1 MSVQETIGLLG
12 HLVDGEIVRVG
23 QTFPVTDPSSG
34 EVVAQVPVA
43 DTALLDRAISAAVRA
58 QPAWAADVTARRA
71 AINAMCD
78 AIQANYAEL
87 DQLAT
92 LEKGVPGAGAELM
105 AAVWYGRHIAA
116 SPIPTDVIQDDDV
129 KTITLERAP
138 VGVVAAIAPWNA
150 PGLILS
156 EKIFSAFLL
165 GNTVVA
171 KPSPFTPLAT
181 LRLAQLWQQVVPPGV
196 LNVLAGDDAVGAALV
211 ADPRVRLISFT
222 GSVAVGKR
230 IAAQAG
236 QEMKR
241 VVAELGGNDAAIVL
255 ADVDVKKAAPLL
267 FHAAFMLSGQAC
279 AAVKRVLV
287 HESVYDDL
295 VSELAAIAQS
305 TEVGPGTS
313 FAPLS
318 TRPQFER
325 VCELVQDAL
334 EHGGKAVSGGAP
346 LDGPGFYYPPTI
358 MTGVGPGVRIVD
370 EEQFGPVL
378 PVIPFS
384 AVEDA
389 IAQANDTEYGLCASV
404 WSSDI
409 ARASQL
415 AQRLEAGT
423 VLVNNHTEVAPHV
436 PFGGCK
442 SSGIGRAGGQPG
454 LDEYAEFKTV
464 IVYKSADRV

>member
-1 MSVQETIGLLG
+1 MSVQETIGQLG
-12 HLVDGEIVRVG
+12 HLVDGEIVRGG
-23 QTFPVTDPSSG
+23 QTFPVIDPSSG
-34 EVVAQVPVA
+34 GVAAQVPVA

-58 QPAWAADVTARRA
+58 QPAWAVDVAARRA
-71 AINAMCD
+71 VINAMCD
-78 AIQANYAEL
+78 AIQANYTEL

-116 SPIPTDVIQDDDV
+116 SPIPVDVIQDDDE

-150 PGLILS
+150 PGLIMS

-181 LRLAQLWQQVVPPGV
+181 LRLAQLWQEIVPPGV

-222 GSVAVGKR
+222 GSVAVGQR
-230 IAAQAG
+230 IAAEAG
-236 QEMKR
+236 QGMKR

-255 ADVDVKKAAPLL
+255 EDVDVKKAAPLL

-279 AAVKRVLV
+279 AAVKRVLA

-295 VSELAAIAQS
+295 VSELAAIARS

-325 VCELVQDAL
+325 VCELVQDAF

-384 AVEDA
+384 AVDDA

-409 ARASQL
+409 ARAREL

-442 SSGIGRAGGQPG
+442 SSGVGRAGGQPG

>member
-1 MSVQETIGLLG
+1 VI
-12 HLVDGEIVRVG
+12 
-23 QTFPVTDPSSG
+23 DPSSG
-34 EVVAQVPVA
+34 EVAAQVPVA
-43 DTALLDRAISAAVRA
+43 DSALLDRAIGAAVRA
-58 QPAWAADVTARRA
+58 QPAWAADVAARRA
-71 AINAMCD
+71 VINAMCD
-78 AIQANYAEL
+78 VIQANYTEL

-105 AAVWYGRHIAA
+105 AAIWYGRHIAGA
-116 SPIPTDVIQDDDV
+116 PIPVDVIQDDDV

-150 PGLILS
+150 PGLIMS

-171 KPSPFTPLAT
+171 KPSPYTPLAT
-181 LRLAQLWQQVVPPGV
+181 LRLAQLWRDVVPAGV
-196 LNVLAGDDAVGAALV
+196 LSVLAGDDAVGAALV
-211 ADPRVRLISFT
+211 ADPRVRLVSFT

-230 IAAQAG
+230 IAAEAG
-236 QEMKR
+236 QAMKR

-267 FHAAFMLSGQAC
+267 YHAAFMLSGQAC

-287 HESVYDDL
+287 HESVYEDL
-295 VSELAAIAQS
+295 VSELAAIAQA
-305 TEVGPGTS
+305 TEVGAGSS

-318 TRPQFER
+318 TRLQFER

-334 EHGGKAVSGGAP
+334 EHGGKAATGGAP
-346 LDGPGFYYPPTI
+346 LDGPGYYYPPTI

-409 ARASQL
+409 AGARQL

-442 SSGIGRAGGQPG
+442 SSGVGRAGGQPG
-454 LDEYAEFKTV
+454 LDEYAELKTV

>member
-1 MSVQETIGLLG
+1 MSVQEIAGQLG
-12 HLVDGEIVRVG
+12 HLVDGEIVRG
-23 QTFPVTDPSSG
+23 EQTFPVIDPSSG
-34 EVVAQVPVA
+34 EIAARVPLA

-58 QPAWAADVTARRA
+58 QPAWAADTDARRA
-71 AINAMCD
+71 VINAMCD
-78 AIQANYAEL
+78 VIQANFTEL

-92 LEKGVPGAGAELM
+92 LEKGVPGAGAELL
-105 AAVWYGRHIAA
+105 AAIWYGKHIAG
-116 SPIPTDVIQDDDV
+116 SPIPADIIQDDAE

-150 PGLILS
+150 PGLIMS

-165 GNTVVA
+165 GNAVVA
-171 KPSPFTPLAT
+171 KPSPFTPLTT
-181 LRLAQLWQQVVPPGV
+181 LRLGQLWRDVVPAGV
-196 LNVLAGDDAVGAALV
+196 LNVLAGDDAAGAALV
-211 ADPRVRLISFT
+211 ADPRVRLVSFT

-230 IAAQAG
+230 IAAEAG
-236 QEMKR
+236 AAMKR

-255 ADVDVKKAAPLL
+255 GDVDVKKAAPLL
-267 FHAAFMLSGQAC
+267 FRAAFILSGQAC

-295 VSELAAIAQS
+295 VSELAAIARA

-318 TRPQFER
+318 TRPQFDR
-325 VCELVQDAL
+325 VVGLVQDAL
-334 EHGGKAVSGGAP
+334 DHGGKAVTGGAP

-358 MTGVGPGVRIVD
+358 VTGVGPGVRLVD

-378 PVIPFS
+378 PVIPFT

-389 IAQANDTEYGLCASV
+389 IAQANGTEFGLCASV

-409 ARASQL
+409 ARARQL

-442 SSGIGRAGGQPG
+442 ASGVGRSGGQPG
-454 LDEYAEFKTV
+454 LDEYAELKTV

>member
-1 MSVQETIGLLG
+1 MSVQETIARLG
-12 HLVDGEIVRVG
+12 HLVDGEIVRGG

-34 EVVAQVPVA
+34 DVAAQVPLA
-43 DTALLDRAISAAVRA
+43 DTALLDKAISAAVRA
-58 QPAWAADVTARRA
+58 QPAWAADVEARRA
-71 AINAMCD
+71 VINAMCD
-78 AIQANYAEL
+78 VIEANFAEL

-92 LEKGVPGAGAELM
+92 VEKGVPGAGMELLG
-105 AAVWYGRHIAA
+105 AVWYGRHIAA
-116 SPIPTDVIQDDDV
+116 SPIPADIIQDDAE

-138 VGVVAAIAPWNA
+138 VGVVAAIAPWNV
-150 PGLILS
+150 PGILLS

-171 KPSPFTPLAT
+171 KPSPFTPLVT
-181 LRLAQLWQQVVPPGV
+181 LRLGQLWQDVVPAGV

-211 ADPRVRLISFT
+211 ADPRVRLVSFT
-222 GSVAVGKR
+222 GSVAAGKR
-230 IAAQAG
+230 IAAEAG
-236 QEMKR
+236 AAMKR
-241 VVAELGGNDAAIVL
+241 VIAELGGNDAAIVL
-255 ADVDVKKAAPLL
+255 GDVDVKKAAPLL
-267 FHAAFMLSGQAC
+267 FGSAFILGGQVC

-295 VSELAAIAQS
+295 VSELAAIARA
-305 TEVGPGTS
+305 TEVGPGTA
-313 FAPLS
+313 FPPLG

-334 EHGGKAVSGGAP
+334 DHGGKAVTGGAP
-346 LDGPGFYYPPTI
+346 SDGPGFYYPPTI
-358 MTGVGPGVRIVD
+358 VTGVGPGVRLVD

-378 PVIPFS
+378 PVIPFTD
-384 AVEDA
+384 VEDA
-389 IAQANDTEYGLCASV
+389 IAQANGTDFGLSASV

-409 ARASQL
+409 PRARQL

-423 VLVNNHTEVAPHV
+423 VLVNSHAEGGPNV

-442 SSGIGRAGGQPG
+442 ASGIGRSGGQPG
-454 LDEYAEFKTV
+454 LDEYAELKTV